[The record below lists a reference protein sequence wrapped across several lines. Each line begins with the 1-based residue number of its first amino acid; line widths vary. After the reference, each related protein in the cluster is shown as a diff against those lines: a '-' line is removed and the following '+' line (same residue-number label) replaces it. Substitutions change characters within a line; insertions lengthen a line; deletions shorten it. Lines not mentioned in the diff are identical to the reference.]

1 MCISFILLDA
11 VSTSMFKQGDA
22 SLWEM
27 LSLKLSIFVGLTDE
41 ALYLQIFIAS
51 LELKRIYSE
60 F

>member
-1 MCISFILLDA
+1 
-11 VSTSMFKQGDA
+11 MFKQGDA